1 MGCDHFSDNQGH
13 IGDQQKDQT
22 AKTRQ
27 IVCRPQL
34 RKFPRVP
41 KFHAIASKI
50 TTHAVRQ
57 FLEFGQWKRNI
68 YLIVFIPSVFSI

>member
-27 IVCRPQL
+27 IVCRPKL

-41 KFHAIASKI
+41 KFHAIDSKI
-50 TTHAVRQ
+50 TTLMPYDNFRSLVNGNEI
-57 FLEFGQWKRNI
+57 FT
-68 YLIVFIPSVFSI
+68 